1 MDDHVSEL
9 PSALDSVEEIAGRL
23 QRGRPAVFL
32 DFDGTLAPI
41 TDDPSDTFIPPETRA
56 AVEHLRSV
64 CPVAVVS
71 GRDLEDV
78 RHLVGVEGIHYA
90 GSHGFDVL
98 EADGTRH
105 RMASDFKPDLGRAA
119 KALDRALDDFDGAF
133 LERKAFA
140 LAIHYRMLE
149 EPGQEPAIEE
159 AVDRVVADEPRL
171 RKTGGKKI
179 FEIRPDVEWHKGKA
193 VAMLAGFLS
202 DDERGPEDSREDRPE
217 GSSEEGV
224 PPLESGD
231 VIPLYVGDDLTDE
244 DAFEAIADHGVGV
257 VVRGEEDDRET
268 AASYVLDEPG
278 RVREFLER
286 LAHCLGRER
295 EGG

>member
-1 MDDHVSEL
+1 MGDHISEL
-9 PSALDSVEEIAGRL
+9 PPALDSVEEIVDRL
-23 QRGRPAVFL
+23 RQGRPAIFL

-64 CPVAVVS
+64 CDVAVVS

-78 RHLVGVEGIHYA
+78 RHLVGLEGIHYA

-105 RMASDFKPDLGRAA
+105 RKASDFKPDLGRAA
-119 KALDRALDDFDGAF
+119 KALDRAMGGFDGAF

-149 EPGQEPAIEE
+149 DPGQEAAIED
-159 AVDRVVADEPRL
+159 AVDQVVADEPRL

-179 FEIRPDVEWHKGKA
+179 FEVRPDVEWHKGKA
-193 VAMLAGFLS
+193 VALLAGFLS
-202 DDERGPEDSREDRPE
+202 EGEGRAE
-217 GSSEEGV
+217 GSGEAAAESSAGEGG
-224 PPLESGD
+224 PALESGD
-231 VIPLYVGDDLTDE
+231 VVPLYLGDDLTDE
-244 DAFEAIADHGVGV
+244 DAFRAIAGHGVGI
-257 VVRGEEDDRET
+257 VVRGEDDDRET
-268 AASYVLDEPG
+268 AASYVLEQPG
-278 RVREFLER
+278 LVREFLER
-286 LAHCLGRER
+286 LAER
-295 EGG
+295 LVGDSDRG